1 MAYASIT
8 YTSASG
14 TTFALTNSSGD
25 PIPYLRQSDISVTV
39 NGVLKTLTTDYT
51 FNTAGTSIVLNT
63 SVSGATVTIA
73 RVTDIADATVTYTAG
88 STLTAQDLNNA
99 DNQIRYGLQE
109 FSDVYGALNSGS
121 GDLSALEGFIGS
133 AEAWTAD
140 DSHSATTGAI
150 DLRVNSKI
158 STALTGDVIAGTDLS
173 ITDNSPSA
181 GKITIAHNVAGAG
194 TTVNNSDGV
203 VLQDITVTAQGH
215 VTSVGSYDLDN
226 RYYTET
232 ETDAKYVA
240 LTGTQTVAGVK
251 TFTSSPIVPAPTTNF
266 QPATKAYVD
275 SVGASGVSD
284 GDKGDIIVGSGGTA
298 WTIDTGVI
306 TNSKL
311 VAGTI
316 TDSAINASAAITG
329 SKIQTATTSNTGA
342 VQLTDSTSSTSTSTA
357 ATPNSVKTAYDLA
370 STANTTA
377 SAALPKA
384 GGAMTGDLTLNAQ
397 SDLRFADADS
407 SNWVGFQAP
416 STVASNVTWTLPNT
430 DASVPGY
437 ALKSDGSGNLSWGLA
452 GGASGASGNQVFYE
466 NDTNVTAS
474 YTISSNKNAVTAG
487 PITIDAGVTVTVPS
501 GSSWVVV

>member
-1 MAYASIT
+1 MAFASIT
-8 YTSASG
+8 YTSVSG
-14 TTFALTNSSGD
+14 TTFALTNSNGD
-25 PIPYLRQSDISVTV
+25 PIDYIRQADIYVYV
-39 NGVLKTLTTDYT
+39 NNVLKVLTTDYT
-51 FNTAGTSIVLNT
+51 FNTAGTAIVLNT
-63 SVSGATVTIA
+63 AVTSATVTLQRI
-73 RVTDIADATVTYTAG
+73 TDIADRTVVYTAG
-88 STLTAQDLNNA
+88 STLTSQDLNNA
-99 DNQIRYGLQE
+99 DNQILYGLQE
-109 FSDVYGALNSGS
+109 FKDY
-121 GDLSALEGFIGS
+121 
-133 AEAWTAD
+133 
-140 DSHSATTGAI
+140 
-150 DLRVNSKI
+150 
-158 STALTGDVIAGTDLS
+158 
-173 ITDNSPSA
+173 
-181 GKITIAHNVAGAG
+181 VAGG
-194 TTVNNSDGV
+194 QGV
-203 VLQDITVTAQGH
+203 T
-215 VTSVGSYDLDN
+215 
-226 RYYTET
+226 
-232 ETDAKYVA
+232 
-240 LTGTQTVAGVK
+240 
-251 TFTSSPIVPAPTTNF
+251 
-266 QPATKAYVD
+266 
-275 SVGASGVSD
+275 D
-284 GDKGDIIVGSGGTA
+284 GDKGDIIVGNNGAS
-298 WTIDTGVI
+298 WSIDNGVI
-306 TNSKL
+306 TDSKF

-316 TDSAINASAAITG
+316 TNSSINASAAIAG

-342 VQLTDSTSSTSTSTA
+342 VQLTDSISSTSTSTA

-416 STVASNVTWTLPNT
+416 STVASNVTWTLPST

>member
-63 SVSGATVTIA
+63 AVSGATVIIA

-121 GDLSALEGFIGS
+121 GDLSALGGFIGS

-232 ETDAKYVA
+232 EADAKYVA

-251 TFTSSPIVPAPTTNF
+251 TFTSSPIVPAPTTDF
-266 QPATKAYVD
+266 QAATKAYVD

-416 STVASNVTWTLPNT
+416 STVAANVTWTLPNT